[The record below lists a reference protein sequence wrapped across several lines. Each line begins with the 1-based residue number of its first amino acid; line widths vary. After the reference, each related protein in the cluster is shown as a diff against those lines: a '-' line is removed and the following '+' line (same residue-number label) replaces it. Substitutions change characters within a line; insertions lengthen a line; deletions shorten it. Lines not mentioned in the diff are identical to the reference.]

1 MSSFR
6 SRPRL
11 RLGPVDGHDEDFDP
25 LLGRTAPDSAASLPS
40 LSSAPARAAAQ
51 DGPTA
56 SVFDE
61 PDQAGPDGELPPKPE
76 SALPP
81 PPQTYS
87 WQPISAEIPVR
98 RLPSQPPGKGLFVFR
113 NPWRGAPGSGPDS
126 QLAPGPAAAPR
137 PAAAAVPASQ
147 APAAPAAPA
156 AALSAPPAAHPEPQ
170 TAPPVTP
177 LEAAPV
183 QPVEITG
190 MPVADK
196 TVAAPP
202 PEPVQPTASR
212 PALADETGPEPAAP
226 LEPVTPARWPFGIG
240 APDGAAA
247 PAPAPPADPAI
258 SPAITQAVAESAP
271 APLEEADQPQP
282 TQGPVTAGPADQP
295 GAGTDEGADRPA
307 APARPARPARPRPPA
322 RATSGQR
329 GTGRKPGRQRAS
341 RAPAAD
347 SRRAA
352 GLPPLWAL
360 FVASF
365 LTGSAALMTGA
376 ALAAPLG
383 GTFQLFSD
391 HLLYLMV
398 LPLAALGLWI
408 MSRQVVLALL
418 AALVLLV
425 QGVIVV
431 PSLGRGP
438 VGGDT
443 RTIVGWASLAGSQ
456 AALEGALREADR
468 QEARLL
474 LLGNAPD
481 SVLSAPP
488 SGWIVAA
495 RPTPGDG
502 AAITILSRGGW
513 RAANVAGEP
522 AMARTEDGSVTVIG
536 VNPPDAGGDARA
548 RDAEI
553 NRSAARAGVQTSPT
567 LAIGSFGVVP
577 WNGAIGQFTS
587 YGNVT
592 RVRCGG
598 LFGAT
603 QGLLAVDHAF
613 VRGIT
618 VAGCR
623 TTGALSGSGHRPIW
637 IRLGAPEPV
646 AAEGAG
652 S

>member
-1 MSSFR
+1 MSSSRPR
-6 SRPRL
+6 SRLGPRL
-11 RLGPVDGHDEDFDP
+11 RLRPVDGHDEDFDP

-40 LSSAPARAAAQ
+40 LASAPPRGEQAAAA
-51 DGPTA
+51 GT

-61 PDQAGPDGELPPKPE
+61 PDQAGPDGELPPAP
-76 SALPP
+76 AAVAPP
-81 PPQTYS
+81 PPATPTVT
-87 WQPISAEIPVR
+87 WQPITAEIPVR

-113 NPWRGAPGSGPDS
+113 NPWRGNPAAGPDS
-126 QLAPGPAAAPR
+126 QLAPGPAAAPT
-137 PAAAAVPASQ
+137 PAAEPVPTAHE
-147 APAAPAAPA
+147 APAEPAAPAAPA
-156 AALSAPPAAHPEPQ
+156 EALSTPPAAPPEPQ
-170 TAPPVTP
+170 TVEPVTP
-177 LEAAPV
+177 PETPVESAPV
-183 QPVEITG
+183 LLLETTGGPVEE
-190 MPVADK
+190 
-196 TVAAPP
+196 VAA
-202 PEPVQPTASR
+202 A
-212 PALADETGPEPAAP
+212 PEPAATP
-226 LEPVTPARWPFGIG
+226 EPATPARWPFGIG
-240 APDGAAA
+240 ATAGA
-247 PAPAPPADPAI
+247 APPATALVEDA
-258 SPAITQAVAESAP
+258 S
-271 APLEEADQPQP
+271 QPQP
-282 TQGPVTAGPADQP
+282 ADGPVADAPADQP
-295 GAGTDEGADRPA
+295 GAGTDDSAGRPA
-307 APARPARPARPRPPA
+307 GPARPASPARPARPARAAGGKRGSGRKPA
-322 RATSGQR
+322 GQR
-329 GTGRKPGRQRAS
+329 GS

-383 GTFQLFSD
+383 GAFQLFSD

-398 LPLAALGLWI
+398 LPLVALGLWI
-408 MSRQVVLALL
+408 SARQLVLALL

-443 RTIVGWASLAGSQ
+443 RTIIGWASLAGSQ
-456 AALEGALREADR
+456 TALEGALREADR

-474 LLGNAPD
+474 LLGNAPG
-481 SVLSAPP
+481 SLLSAPP
-488 SGWIVAA
+488 EGWIIAA

-522 AMARTEDGSVTVIG
+522 AMARTEDSSITVIG
-536 VNPPDAGGDARA
+536 VNPPDAAGDTRA

-567 LAIGSFGVVP
+567 LAIGAFGMVP

-603 QGLLAVDHAF
+603 YGLLAVDHAF
-613 VRGIT
+613 VRGIKVT
-618 VAGCR
+618 GCR
-623 TTGALSGSGHRPIW
+623 TTGALTGSGHRPIW

-646 AAEGAG
+646 ATDDTGG
-652 S
+652 